1 MNNPVTNS
9 SDISW
14 SSQANMRYWES
25 AITTPFG
32 KLRLADAYLA
42 RIGVGDWQQRAE
54 RTSWLKNYVGDI
66 LRSLDDATEAYGDPQ
81 VRSMVREL
89 WGEPGVTKLKARCK
103 PA

>member
-14 SSQANMRYWES
+14 ASQANVRYWES
-25 AITTPFG
+25 VKNNPYYR
-32 KLRLADAYLA
+32 LRMADAYLA
-42 RIGVGDWQQRAE
+42 RIGVGDWQQRGE
-54 RTSWLKNYVGDI
+54 RTSWLKNYVGDL

-81 VRSMVREL
+81 IRSMVREL

>member
-25 AITTPFG
+25 VKDTPFG

-42 RIGVGDWQQRAE
+42 RIGVGDWQQRQE

-66 LRSLDDATEAYGDPQ
+66 LRSLDDATEAYGDPHI
-81 VRSMVREL
+81 RGRVREL

>member
-14 SSQANMRYWES
+14 SSQANMRYWEN

-66 LRSLDDATEAYGDPQ
+66 LRSLDDATEAYGDPH

-89 WGEPGVTKLKARCK
+89 WGENGVNKLKAKCK

>member
-14 SSQANMRYWES
+14 ASQANVRYWES
-25 AITTPFG
+25 VKNNPYYR
-32 KLRLADAYLA
+32 LRMADAYLA

-54 RTSWLKNYVGDI
+54 RTSWLKNYVGDL

-81 VRSMVREL
+81 IRSMVREL
-89 WGEPGVTKLKARCK
+89 WGENGVERLKARVQK
-103 PA
+103 

>member
-14 SSQANMRYWES
+14 ASQANIRYWES
-25 AITTPFG
+25 VKNNPYHR
-32 KLRLADAYLA
+32 LRMADAYLA

-54 RTSWLKNYVGDI
+54 RTSWLKNYVGDL

-81 VRSMVREL
+81 IRSMVREL

>member
-14 SSQANMRYWES
+14 SSQANMRHWES

-66 LRSLDDATEAYGDPQ
+66 LRSLDDATEAYGDPHI
-81 VRSMVREL
+81 RGMVREL

>member
-9 SDISW
+9 TDISW
-14 SSQANMRYWES
+14 ASQANVRYWES
-25 AITTPFG
+25 VKHTPLG

-42 RIGVGDWQQRAE
+42 RIGVGDWSQRAE

-66 LRSLDDATEAYGDPQ
+66 LRSLDDATEAYSDPH
-81 VRSMVREL
+81 VRGMVREL